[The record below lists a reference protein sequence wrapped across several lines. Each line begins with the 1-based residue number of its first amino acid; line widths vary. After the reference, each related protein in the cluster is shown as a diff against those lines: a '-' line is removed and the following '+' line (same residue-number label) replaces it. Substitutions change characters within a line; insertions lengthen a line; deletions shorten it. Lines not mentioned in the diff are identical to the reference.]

1 MKALRVV
8 VLLFVLLASAA
19 LRAPR
24 GRAQPADSS
33 PGALAP
39 DPLVLDDLSAFRS
52 PGANWQVAG
61 AAFANRRERR
71 HLKAR
76 PGAGVLVNQPSEQ
89 AADNLFTEWTH
100 SDLELELDVM
110 MPKGSNSGLYLMGR
124 YEVQLLDSWGV
135 EEPAFNDL
143 GGIYQRWDGGAPRG
157 ERGYHGQPPRVNVAR
172 APGLWQHLRIVFQAP
187 RFEDGRKV
195 ENARFDEVV
204 LNGVVVQKNV
214 EVTGPT
220 RAAAFPDEQRTGPLM
235 IQGDHGPVAFRNIR
249 YRRLQSERVHFQ
261 HLRYDYYEGEFE
273 APLDL
278 TARAPKREGVPAP
291 LTQTVAER
299 AAGFA
304 LDFRGRLQVP
314 RSGRYRFAMRARNGE
329 GRLTI
334 DGRRVVDYDSTGGT
348 VRLDAGARPF
358 ELTYF
363 KHPQSWTEAGLA
375 LFVKGPA
382 MPRYE
387 LTQPGSDVPLTEQV
401 DPIYVEPDA
410 ERPTVLRSFLW
421 HGSRGGGGSPASSR
435 GNRTKRTS
443 AVSVGSASGMHYAVD
458 LGQAAPLYLW
468 KGSFADATSM
478 WHERGE
484 AQILEPRGSLIPLAG
499 APSIARLAGPEAPWP
514 DSLTAADD
522 FAVRGYELDEQGR
535 PAFQYRFGDT
545 RVTDHFTPGPEDR
558 VLTREVT
565 FRPAAEEEGPAAQA
579 KDSLWLRLAT
589 AERIRRLSDGAFSIG
604 DRTYYV
610 EMRDTG
616 GGEPRVRRAA
626 DGRRELLLPV
636 PLGDEKGDAVTRLR
650 YDLVW

>member
-1 MKALRVV
+1 
-8 VLLFVLLASAA
+8 
-19 LRAPR
+19 
-24 GRAQPADSS
+24 
-33 PGALAP
+33 
-39 DPLVLDDLSAFRS
+39 
-52 PGANWQVAG
+52 
-61 AAFANRRERR
+61 
-71 HLKAR
+71 
-76 PGAGVLVNQPSEQ
+76 
-89 AADNLFTEWTH
+89 
-100 SDLELELDVM
+100 
-110 MPKGSNSGLYLMGR
+110 MGR

-135 EEPAFNDL
+135 AEPAFNDL
-143 GGIYQRWDGGAPRG
+143 GGIYQRWDAGAPEG

-220 RAAAFPDEQRTGPLM
+220 RSAAFPDEQRTGPLLL
-235 IQGDHGPVAFRNIR
+235 QGDHGPVAFRNIR
-249 YRRLQSERVHFQ
+249 YRRLQTERVRFQ
-261 HLRYDYYEGEFE
+261 NLRYDYYEGDFE

-278 TARAPKREGVPAP
+278 AGRTPKREGVAAP

-304 LDFRGRLQVP
+304 LDFRGRLRVP
-314 RSGRYRFAMRARNGE
+314 RSGRYRFTMRARNGG

-334 DGRRVVDYDSTGGT
+334 DGRRVVGDDSTRGA

-363 KHPQSWTEAGLA
+363 KNPQSWTEAGLA

-421 HGSRGGGGSPASSR
+421 HGSRDGGGGSAASSSTPR
-435 GNRTKRTS
+435 RRTKRTR
-443 AVSVGSASGMHYAVD
+443 AVSVGSASGIHYAVD
-458 LGQAAPLYLW
+458 IGQAAPLYLW
-468 KGSFADATSM
+468 KGPFADATSM

-484 AQILEPRGSLIPLAG
+484 AQILEPRGSLIARDG

-545 RVTDHFTPGPEDR
+545 NVTDHFTPGPEDR

-565 FRPAAEEEGPAAQA
+565 FRPAAEEEEGPAAQTT
-579 KDSLWLRLAT
+579 DSLWLRVAT
-589 AERIRRLSDGAFSIG
+589 AERIRRLSDGMFSIG
-604 DRTYYV
+604 NRTYYV
-610 EMRDTG
+610 EMRDTDG
-616 GGEPRVRRAA
+616 AEPRVRRAA

-636 PLGDEKGDAVTRLR
+636 PLGDANGSAEGDAATRLR